1 MSDAV
6 RLGVVTLILLAF
18 LVTRPLEIRLWEAG
32 RLSDRLG
39 ALLLLGRLPVFVA
52 LIAVVTGAPPEGFLL
67 AVAAAAGGPLLL
79 YRHVLRF
86 LDDEA
91 ARRGLRERRAP

>member
-1 MSDAV
+1 MSDAF
-6 RLGVVTLILLAF
+6 RLGVVTVVLLAF

-32 RLSDRLG
+32 RISDRVG
-39 ALLLLGRLPVFVA
+39 ALLLVGRLPLFVA
-52 LIAVVTGAPPEGFLL
+52 LIAVVIGASPEVFLL
-67 AVAAAAGGPLLL
+67 VVAASAVGPVLL